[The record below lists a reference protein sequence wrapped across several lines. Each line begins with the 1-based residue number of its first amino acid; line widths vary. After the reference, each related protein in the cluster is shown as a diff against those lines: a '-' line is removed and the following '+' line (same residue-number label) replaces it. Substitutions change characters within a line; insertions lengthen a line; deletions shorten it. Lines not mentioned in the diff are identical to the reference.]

1 MRTRV
6 AVPLLAALALAA
18 PAAPAFAAIPK
29 TSLHAIEVQ
38 VMCVTCGIPLQV
50 AESPAA
56 DQERQFIQALVNQ
69 GKTATQIKQALVA
82 DFGSAVLDLPPDK
95 GFNVLFYILP
105 IVFVLAG
112 LAILT
117 ILLPR
122 WRRNRRPP
130 PPAGPTG
137 GGVSQADAERLE
149 QDLKRYDP

>member
-1 MRTRV
+1 MRGPRAVV
-6 AVPLLAALALAA
+6 ALLAAVALAAAA
-18 PAAPAFAAIPK
+18 PAAAAVPK
-29 TSLHAIEVQ
+29 TTLHAIEVQ

-56 DQERQFIQALVNQ
+56 DQERQFIQTLVNQ

-82 DFGSAVLDLPPDK
+82 DFGNAVLDLPPDK

-105 IVFVLAG
+105 IAFVLAG

-122 WRRNRRPP
+122 WRRKKTVTPLES
-130 PPAGPTG
+130 AGS
-137 GGVSQADAERLE
+137 GVTAADAERLE
-149 QDLKRYDP
+149 QDLRRYDR

>member
-1 MRTRV
+1 MRPRATV
-6 AVPLLAALALAA
+6 ALLAALALATVAA
-18 PAAPAFAAIPK
+18 PAAAATPK

-56 DQERQFIQALVNQ
+56 DQERQFIQTLVNQ

-105 IVFVLAG
+105 IAFVLAG
-112 LAILT
+112 LAVLS

-122 WRRNRRPP
+122 WKRRRTAAPLES
-130 PPAGPTG
+130 AGS
-137 GGVSQADAERLE
+137 GVTAADAERLE
-149 QDLKRYDP
+149 QDLKRYDR

>member
-1 MRTRV
+1 MKPR
-6 AVPLLAALALAA
+6 ASAALLAALALATA
-18 PAAPAFAAIPK
+18 AAPASAATPK
-29 TSLHAIEVQ
+29 TTLHAIEVQ

-56 DQERQFIQALVNQ
+56 DQERQFIQALVNR

-82 DFGSAVLDLPPDK
+82 DFGNAVLDLPPDK

-105 IVFVLAG
+105 IAFVLAG

-122 WRRNRRPP
+122 WKRKRTATPLESAGSAVT
-130 PPAGPTG
+130 PAE
-137 GGVSQADAERLE
+137 AERLE
-149 QDLKRYDP
+149 QDLKRHDR